1 MQTRN
6 PQSRQAVESGKLA
19 TRNGIRTLDKI
30 PDIRQT
36 LLVSEVLNLD
46 EVESYELI
54 EEAFDQTGEVS
65 AAVAA
70 GLFYSKRLAA
80 VRSLFT
86 LLYAHVTGYGLVTDR
101 IFEVVEK
108 FNVEL
113 LSEHLEK
120 GKETLL
126 ITNLCRSVRT
136 TVAGMKDAAH
146 SSMSFICDL
155 NRRMVPRVD
164 SMNLEC
170 LVSTCIQGL
179 LSGSSLSLTL
189 EICTVP
195 PSDLISPCN
204 ANKIKLL
211 YQLTVI
217 DAGALRVPVIC
228 MLYKTKNAGIRHSKP
243 FAAFGRAV
251 AAQCCPWN
259 PFIRTTCYSS
269 FSGDTIDNDS
279 TRKQFGGSGGKGFP
293 GTDSSAGG

>member
-1 MQTRN
+1 MNSFPLDAQGLNFIETALAGDVKAAEFQEYLSATKKHFLDPLNVKVSLRVSRWRYAIERATVGDRCDCCWCVQTRN

-65 AAVAA
+65 AEVAA

-86 LLYAHVTGYGLVTDR
+86 LLYVHVTGYGMVTDR

-113 LSEHLEK
+113 LSEHPEA

-146 SSMSFICDL
+146 SGISHVCDL

-170 LVSTCIQGL
+170 LVSVAIQGVYL
-179 LSGSSLSLTL
+179 ACL
-189 EICTVP
+189 C
-195 PSDLISPCN
+195 
-204 ANKIKLL
+204 
-211 YQLTVI
+211 
-217 DAGALRVPVIC
+217 
-228 MLYKTKNAGIRHSKP
+228 
-243 FAAFGRAV
+243 
-251 AAQCCPWN
+251 
-259 PFIRTTCYSS
+259 S
-269 FSGDTIDNDS
+269 F
-279 TRKQFGGSGGKGFP
+279 
-293 GTDSSAGG
+293 